1 MEILDKFSSELF
13 SIYNRKLLVIILENI
28 QVLS

>member
-1 MEILDKFSSELF
+1 MEILDKFSSKLF
-13 SIYNRKLLVIILENI
+13 SIHNRKLLVIILENI